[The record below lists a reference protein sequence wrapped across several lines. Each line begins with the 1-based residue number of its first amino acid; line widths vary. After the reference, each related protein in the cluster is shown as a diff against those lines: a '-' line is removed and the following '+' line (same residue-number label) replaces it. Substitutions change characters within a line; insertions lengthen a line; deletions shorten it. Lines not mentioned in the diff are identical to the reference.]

1 MPLPK
6 ETLAAHYA
14 EYASQSD
21 EWVNNMEKTK
31 RSIVEQVLRV
41 ANFKAGGEPVKVV
54 VLGASDKRYIPI
66 HQRVF
71 RDAVKQAISMKTFD
85 VDTEHLGGE
94 SLSEVTHDVTHPF
107 PDAPYAIVFSHELMK
122 FLTSEEQL
130 ATIKQ
135 SYTALDEK
143 GLAMHILHEPSIKGT
158 SELRDWQHR
167 VNPDELIK
175 QLQEAGIPATKIVF
189 DSESDV
195 DWLRETTVIVLDKAG
210 KITSLNTA

>member
-1 MPLPK
+1 MPLSK
-6 ETLAAHYA
+6 ETLASHYA
-14 EYASQSD
+14 EYASQPD
-21 EWVNNMEKTK
+21 EWVNNMERTK
-31 RSIVEQVLRV
+31 RSIVEQVLS
-41 ANFKAGGEPVKVV
+41 ATNFEAGGESVKVV

-71 RDAVKQAISMKTFD
+71 RGAVKHAIDMKTFD
-85 VDTEHLGGE
+85 IDTEHLGGE
-94 SLSEVTHDVTHPF
+94 SITEVTHDVTQPF

-122 FLTSEEQL
+122 FLTPEEQL

-135 SYTALDEK
+135 SYQALDK
-143 GLAMHILHEPSIKGT
+143 NGLAMHILHEPSIKGT

-175 QLQEAGIPATKIVF
+175 ELEEAGVPASKVVF

-195 DWLRETTVIVLDKAG
+195 AWLRETTVIVLQKAG
-210 KITSLNTA
+210 KITSLNMA

>member
-1 MPLPK
+1 MPLSK

-14 EYASQSD
+14 EYASQPD

-31 RSIVEQVLRV
+31 RSIVEQVLRA
-41 ANFKAGGEPVKVV
+41 ANFKVGGEPVKVA

-71 RDAVKQAISMKTFD
+71 HDAVKHAIDMKTFD
-85 VDTEHLGGE
+85 VDTNHLGGE
-94 SLSEVTHDVTHPF
+94 STTEVKHDVTQPF

-122 FLTSEEQL
+122 FLTPEEQL
-130 ATIKQ
+130 ATIKN
-135 SYTALDEK
+135 SYQALDEN

-158 SELRDWQHR
+158 SELREWQYR
-167 VNPDELIK
+167 VSPDGLIK
-175 QLQEAGIPATKIVF
+175 QLQKAGIHATKIVL

-195 DWLRETTVIVLDKAG
+195 AWLRETTVIVLQKADK
-210 KITSLNTA
+210 ISSLNTA